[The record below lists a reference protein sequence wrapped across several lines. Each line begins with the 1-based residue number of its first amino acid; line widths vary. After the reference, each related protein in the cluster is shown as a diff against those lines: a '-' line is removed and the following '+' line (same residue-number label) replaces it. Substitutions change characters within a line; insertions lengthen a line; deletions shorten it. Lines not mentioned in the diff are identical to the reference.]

1 MDVLHKPL
9 KTLHDKRLAYLVA
22 LEESYKEDGF
32 ITRLD
37 GRNNI
42 LEIYQPEKRGELCQ
56 TK

>member
-1 MDVLHKPL
+1 MSATIQKPF

-32 ITRLD
+32 KTRLD

-42 LEIYQPEKRGELCQ
+42 LEIYKPENMGE
-56 TK
+56 